1 MISDSHES
9 WLRWVPPIC
18 MYVRR
23 RPFKFIQ
30 PKFVPIP
37 ASPIVGYFVPCI
49 EEADSGLDQFEQVLV
64 MTIPNAKYGGFK
76 GEDLRRGDRSL
87 V

>member
-1 MISDSHES
+1 MDSS
-9 WLRWVPPIC
+9 NI
-18 MYVRR
+18 YVCQ
-23 RPFKFIQ
+23 KAAAQIQ

-49 EEADSGLDQFEQVLV
+49 EEADSGLDQFDQVLV